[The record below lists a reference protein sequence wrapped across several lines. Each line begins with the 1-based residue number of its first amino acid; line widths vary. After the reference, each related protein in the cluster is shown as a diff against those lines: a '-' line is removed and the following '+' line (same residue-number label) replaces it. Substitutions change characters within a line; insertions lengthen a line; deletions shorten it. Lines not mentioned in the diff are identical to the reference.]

1 MFSAVFWVLLRA
13 IDTVNRPLNS
23 KADISVQITHASR
36 IKRNSIFLFSTIAVA
51 VATHDASATA
61 HLVNV
66 GQPMNSFSPQ
76 TLTIAVGDTVT
87 FVNKG
92 GEHNVVADD
101 NSFKCAMG
109 CDGDGH
115 GGSGDPSA
123 APWTATVTFST
134 PGDVGY
140 YCAIHGQPGA
150 GMFGTI
156 HVQATTPVRLAIV
169 RRRLIPR

>member
-1 MFSAVFWVLLRA
+1 MCSAVFWDLSRGIDIVDRYFDSKVTTLMERKNLARDTKRIAMLLF
-13 IDTVNRPLNS
+13 
-23 KADISVQITHASR
+23 
-36 IKRNSIFLFSTIAVA
+36 SIFASTL
-51 VATHDASATA
+51 ATQNVLATA

-66 GQPMNSFSPQ
+66 GQPLNSFTPQ
-76 TLTIAVGDTVT
+76 TLTITVGDTVT

-101 NSFKCAMG
+101 NSFICAMG

-115 GGSGDPSA
+115 GGSGKPSS

-134 PGDVGY
+134 VGDVGY
-140 YCAIHGQPGA
+140 YCEIHGQPGG

-156 HVQATTPVRLAIV
+156 HVNATTPIRLQSFGV
-169 RRRLIPR
+169 D

>member
-1 MFSAVFWVLLRA
+1 MEKNCLHRA
-13 IDTVNRPLNS
+13 LKQT
-23 KADISVQITHASR
+23 SVT
-36 IKRNSIFLFSTIAVA
+36 LFSIVA
-51 VATHDASATA
+51 GAMTMHDASATA

-66 GQPMNSFSPQ
+66 GQPMNSFAPQ

-101 NSFKCAMG
+101 NSFRCAMG

-115 GGSGDPSA
+115 GGSGTPSS

-140 YCAIHGQPGA
+140 YCEIHGQPGA

-156 HVQATTPVRLAIV
+156 HVDATTPVRLQSFGV
-169 RRRLIPR
+169 D